1 MLTRKRSF
9 NDATRKA
16 INFILATLFNVL
28 LIYSTTKEMR
38 STLTLIVL
46 KFNESLTRS
55 VNGEKVK
62 IQNAFNICVT
72 IFLMLYLFSVQSI
85 YFHKWYHVVLHVI
98 CDKF

>member
-38 STLTLIVL
+38 STLILIVL

-55 VNGEKVK
+55 VNGKKVK
-62 IQNAFNICVT
+62 IQNVFNICVT
-72 IFLMLYLFSVQSI
+72 SLFNVGQSKVFVFTSSPTLLY
-85 YFHKWYHVVLHVI
+85 VI
-98 CDKF
+98 CDQF

>member
-1 MLTRKRSF
+1 MLARKRSF

-46 KFNESLTRS
+46 KFNASLTRS

-62 IQNAFNICVT
+62 TKNAFNICVT
-72 IFLMLYLFSVQSI
+72 SLFNVVPFLCPKYLFSQ
-85 YFHKWYHVVLHVI
+85 VLPR
-98 CDKF
+98 CFTCYL